1 MTAKSVPMQY
11 EDKFHALARAV
22 EVTEE
27 EMQIAKFFWYAGLRH
42 AFQRGT
48 SSPALLEKPTSV
60 FDMKF
65 GASAALPSNKPAHFC
80 NLSKEKREQAGSQFT
95 FVDKTYESHT
105 MGFFEQAGQQC
116 TDDRTLTP
124 YEAKMLQL
132 VLSDILSELQDEIK
146 GVQTYINF
154 IWKDCDPAD
163 KRTEETFKEMNKM
176 KDIVRKSKKHVATLN
191 NAQRKLKKIAKGT

>member
-48 SSPALLEKPTSV
+48 SSPALLEKPAP
-60 FDMKF
+60 FF
-65 GASAALPSNKPAHFC
+65 
-80 NLSKEKREQAGSQFT
+80 NLSKEKREEADIKFEFGAEFP
-95 FVDKTYESHT
+95 KSHSI
-105 MGFFEQAGQQC
+105 GFFEQAGQQY

-124 YEAKMLQL
+124 HEAKLLQSTL
-132 VLSDILSELQDEIK
+132 GGVLSDVQEEIK

-163 KRTEETFKEMNKM
+163 KRTEETFKEMNKL

-191 NAQRKLKKIAKGT
+191 NAQRKLKKLSKGT

>member
-27 EMQIAKFFWYAGLRH
+27 EIQIAKFFWYAGLRH

-48 SSPALLEKPTSV
+48 SSPALLEKPAP
-60 FDMKF
+60 FF
-65 GASAALPSNKPAHFC
+65 NI
-80 NLSKEKREQAGSQFT
+80 SKEKREQADSKFV
-95 FVDKTYESHT
+95 FVDDFPKSHT
-105 MGFFEQAGQQC
+105 IGFFEQVGQQY

-124 YEAKMLQL
+124 HEAKLLQITISRL
-132 VLSDILSELQDEIK
+132 LSEVQESIK

-154 IWKDCDPAD
+154 MWKGCDPAN
-163 KRTEETFKEMNKM
+163 KRTEETFKEMNKL
-176 KDIVRKSKKHVATLN
+176 KDIVRKSKEQVATLN
-191 NAQRKLKKIAKGT
+191 NAQRKLKKLAKGT

>member
-48 SSPALLEKPTSV
+48 SSPALLEKPAPRNLWDV
-60 FDMKF
+60 KF
-65 GASAALPSNKPAHFC
+65 GAYQGDIQDTTEQPVKIQPSDH
-80 NLSKEKREQAGSQFT
+80 SI
-95 FVDKTYESHT
+95 
-105 MGFFEQAGQQC
+105 GFFEHIGQQY

-124 YEAKMLQL
+124 HEAKLLQL
-132 VLSDILSELQDEIK
+132 STASLLREIQDGIE
-146 GVQTYINF
+146 GVETYIGF
-154 IWKDCDPAD
+154 LWKNCDPNDAKTD
-163 KRTEETFKEMNKM
+163 ANFKEMNQM
-176 KDIVRKSKKHVATLN
+176 KNLVRRGKKQLATLN
-191 NAQRKLKKIAKGT
+191 SAQRKLKKMSKGT

>member
-48 SSPALLEKPTSV
+48 SSPALL
-60 FDMKF
+60 D
-65 GASAALPSNKPAHFC
+65 KPAPFF
-80 NLSKEKREQAGSQFT
+80 NLSKEKREQVAPKFE
-95 FVDKTYESHT
+95 FVAEFPKSHT
-105 MGFFEQAGQQC
+105 IGFFEQAGQQY

-132 VLSDILSELQDEIK
+132 LLSAVLSGVQDEIK
-146 GVQTYINF
+146 GMQTYINF

-163 KRTEETFKEMNKM
+163 KRSEEFFKEMNKM
-176 KDIVRKSKKHVATLN
+176 KDLVRKSKKHMSTLN
-191 NAQRKLKKIAKGT
+191 NAQRKLKKMSKGT